1 MRVLIAHNYY
11 QQPGGEDN
19 VYAAEAALLEQR
31 GHTVIRY
38 STHNDR
44 VSGMSQS
51 QLAMK
56 TIWNRESYSEFR
68 DIIRRE
74 SPDVCHFHNWFPLIS
89 PAAFHAAKAE
99 GKPVVMTL
107 HNFRLLCPGF
117 TLLRENQ
124 ICEDCVSKRLKWPAI
139 VHKCYRQ
146 NRGASAVTALS
157 LFSHSLLGT
166 WHRTVD
172 RYIALTEAG
181 RRKFLEGGL
190 PAAKVAVKANFL
202 MTDPGYSEKRGDH
215 VLFAGRLSEEKGIR
229 TLLDA
234 WRLLQAPI
242 RLRIA
247 GDGPMA
253 DVVRQA
259 AEADSRIEWLG
270 RLTAQ
275 QVSEEMRRAHVLVMP
290 SVWYEGLPL
299 TLIEAF
305 ATGLPVLASKLGSLA
320 ELVHHG
326 ETGYHFA
333 PGDPTDL
340 ANSLLRCQNDS
351 ERLREMG
358 RNARRVFEERYTAES
373 NYQQL
378 MKIYEGVGVKA
389 EALAA

>member
-1 MRVLIAHNYY
+1 MKVLIAHNYY

-44 VSGMSQS
+44 VSGMSQA

-56 TIWNRESYSEFR
+56 TIWNRESYSAFR

-117 TLLRENQ
+117 TLLRDNQ
-124 ICEDCVSKRLKWPAI
+124 ICEDCVSKTLKWPAI

-157 LFSHSLLGT
+157 LFGHNLLGT
-166 WHRTVD
+166 WNRTVD

-181 RRKFLEGGL
+181 RRKFVEGGL
-190 PAAKVAVKANFL
+190 PAAKVAVKPNFL
-202 MTDPGYSEKRGDH
+202 IGDPGLSENRGGD
-215 VLFAGRLSEEKGIR
+215 VLFAGRLSEEKGIG

-234 WRLLQAPI
+234 WRLVQSPI

-259 AEADSRIEWLG
+259 AQSDSRIEWLG

-275 QVSEEMRRAHVLVMP
+275 RVSEEMRYASLLVMP

-299 TLIEAF
+299 TVIEAF
-305 ATGLPVLASKLGSLA
+305 ATGLPVVASRLGSLE
-320 ELVHHG
+320 ELINDG
-326 ETGYHFA
+326 ETGYHFQ
-333 PGDPTDL
+333 PGDPSDL
-340 ANSLLRCQNDS
+340 AARIEGCRRQTAKMKDL
-351 ERLREMG
+351 G
-358 RNARRVFEERYTAES
+358 RNARREYEQRYTADT

-378 MKIYEGVGVKA
+378 MKIYEGVGVKT